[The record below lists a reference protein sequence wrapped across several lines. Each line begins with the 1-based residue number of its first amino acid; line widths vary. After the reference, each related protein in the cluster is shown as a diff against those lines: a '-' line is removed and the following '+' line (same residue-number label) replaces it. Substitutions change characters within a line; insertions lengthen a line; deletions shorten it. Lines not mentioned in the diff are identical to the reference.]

1 MNIELICVF
10 FLLIVLGR
18 VWWKNR

>member
-18 VWWKNR
+18 VWWKNS